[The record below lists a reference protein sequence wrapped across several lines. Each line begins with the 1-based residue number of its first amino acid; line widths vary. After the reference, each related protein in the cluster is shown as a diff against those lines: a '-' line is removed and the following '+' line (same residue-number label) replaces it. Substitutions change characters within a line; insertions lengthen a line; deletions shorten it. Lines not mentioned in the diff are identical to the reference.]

1 MTMEG
6 VDVDDFICKILSFH
20 VESYIPLQT
29 DVEFVR
35 RLTRLT
41 LVKELGSGKIFKNQ
55 HEIIPFLLRF
65 AKFRVEFS

>member
-6 VDVDDFICKILSFH
+6 VDVDDLICKILSFH

-29 DVEFVR
+29 GVEFVR

-55 HEIIPFLLRF
+55 HEIIPFVFRF
-65 AKFRVEFS
+65 AEFRVEFS